1 MKALA
6 LVLAVSLAA
15 PAWAADDAP
24 VVLPVV
30 PAVGGTLT
38 PTPALCLT
46 EAEQVTLAKRLEAD
60 KATIASLKAA
70 PQGLHPA
77 VVVAIAV
84 GALLAGGAAGY
95 GIAAA
100 TAPK

>member
-1 MKALA
+1 MKALPLA
-6 LVLAVSLAA
+6 LALALAA

-46 EAEQVTLAKRLEAD
+46 ESEQVALAKRLEAD
-60 KATIASLKAA
+60 KATIAALKAA
-70 PQGLHPA
+70 PAPLHPA
-77 VVVAIAV
+77 LVVGLVVAGVVVGGAV
-84 GALLAGGAAGY
+84 GY
-95 GIAAA
+95 GVAVA
-100 TAPK
+100 TR